1 MEIVVLSIV
10 AGLVVVVGIW
20 MATRE
25 TKPVESGISAN
36 ERQWRDDTNQ

>member
-25 TKPVESGISAN
+25 TKPVESRVSTN
-36 ERQWRDDTNQ
+36 ERQWRDGTNQ